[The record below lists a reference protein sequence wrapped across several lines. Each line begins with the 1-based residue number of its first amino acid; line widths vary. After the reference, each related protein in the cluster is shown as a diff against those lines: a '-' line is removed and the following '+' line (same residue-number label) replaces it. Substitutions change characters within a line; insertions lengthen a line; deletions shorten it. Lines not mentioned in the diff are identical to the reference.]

1 MVELIQYDK
10 ENPKHLPLLHF
21 MLESQSYLG
30 ITDIANDSL
39 PAIGFVA
46 IESGKA
52 YRVPVAAGFLRR
64 VEGGFAQLDTLMS
77 NAMRPA
83 EIRHE
88 AISMVVEELISEAKK
103 LNLHGI
109 LATSKDESTI
119 MRALALGFHVVE
131 EQKLIALPLKEPKKH
146 V

>member
-1 MVELIQYDK
+1 MVNIKRYTPDMLS
-10 ENPKHLPLLHF
+10 HLHL
-21 MLESQSYLG
+21 MLGTQKYMGVSD
-30 ITDIANDSL
+30 ITNETL
-39 PAIGFVA
+39 PAIGYVTFKDEA
-46 IESGKA
+46 PI
-52 YRVPVAAGFLRR
+52 AAGFLRM

-77 NAMRPA
+77 NASYSS

-88 AISMVVEELISEAKK
+88 AISTVVEELISEAKK

-119 MRALALGFHVVE
+119 MRALSLGFHVVE